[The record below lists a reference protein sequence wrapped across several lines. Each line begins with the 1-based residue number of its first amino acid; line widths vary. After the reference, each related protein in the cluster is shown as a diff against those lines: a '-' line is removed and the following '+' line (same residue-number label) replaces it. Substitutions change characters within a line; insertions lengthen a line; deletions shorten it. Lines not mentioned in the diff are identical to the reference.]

1 MRRLFAFSVTVIVVI
16 GLLAFAPTLLYSAH
30 AQQPDDDAGQW
41 NNGNGDDDNGGRGN
55 NGNSNSGRNNGGQGN
70 GGNGGYGDGGYGNGG
85 GGGSARG
92 GNSGGGGSS
101 TSGGS
106 TSGGSGGNGGSG
118 SQSGGTQNS
127 SNSAGGSTTNSGLA
141 IGKPVFVVNR
151 IFNLENEA
159 KKIGKVASLFFDAED
174 APVAANI
181 PLTAIPG
188 TQSLLFTV
196 TSISETVIDPLP
208 PGTELAAGTSFNIEF
223 FGDGDQ
229 PIEQLGG
236 NVEFTVDVDAEAT
249 PGTTLAAFLL
259 DENGEWLQLPTSESD
274 EGVAFTTTH
283 LTLFAVLRV
292 PTVTQRLVGEMNT
305 ATFTGASGTSA
316 DRVAASIGDSLLKM
330 SRFEPS
336 TQTWQAFTPGE
347 APSSGAP
354 GTVNQLETLNQGD
367 ALLLDLKPGADVE
380 WVGTDIVI
388 GGDQR
393 DPILLWPGL
402 NTIAITGIEEID
414 LATVFGPVGAHVE
427 SVQRFNPERQRW
439 DSWIPGAP
447 PSVNTLNTA
456 SRLDVLFVR
465 VRTTLEIEFVAP

>member
-1 MRRLFAFSVTVIVVI
+1 SST
-16 GLLAFAPTLLYSAH
+16 
-30 AQQPDDDAGQW
+30 
-41 NNGNGDDDNGGRGN
+41 N
-55 NGNSNSGRNNGGQGN
+55 
-70 GGNGGYGDGGYGNGG
+70 
-85 GGGSARG
+85 G
-92 GNSGGGGSS
+92 GNSGGGSSS
-101 TSGGS
+101 TN
-106 TSGGSGGNGGSG
+106 GGNGGGG

-127 SNSAGGSTTNSGLA
+127 SNSAGGSTTNPGLA

-188 TQSLLFTV
+188 TESLLFTV

-208 PGTELAAGTSFNIEF
+208 PGTELAGGTSFNIEF

-236 NVEFTVDVDAEAT
+236 NVEFTVDVDVEAM

-292 PTVTQRLVGEMNT
+292 PTVTQRLVGEINT

-316 DRVAASIGDSLLKM
+316 DRVAASIGDSLLTM
-330 SRFEPS
+330 SRFDPS
-336 TQTWQAFTPGE
+336 TQTWQGFTPGE

-354 GTVNQLETLNQGD
+354 GALNQLKTLNQGD
-367 ALLLDLKPGADVE
+367 ALLLSLKPGSDVE

-393 DPILLWPGL
+393 DLILLWPGL
-402 NTIAITGIEEID
+402 NTIAVTGIAEID

-427 SVQRFNPERQRW
+427 SVQRFNPEHQRW

-456 SRLDVLFVR
+456 DRLDVLFVR
-465 VRTTLEIEFVAP
+465 VRTALEIEFVAP